1 MEVMKL
7 PNDPAMLLSLVN
19 MRLRDSSSDLDD
31 FCKAEGVDRKEVM
44 ERLAEVNYYYD
55 AATNQFVQK

>member
-1 MEVMKL
+1 MKL
-7 PNDPAMLLSLVN
+7 PNDPAMLLSIVN

-31 FCKAEGVDRKEVM
+31 FCKAEGVDRREVM

>member
-1 MEVMKL
+1 MKL

-19 MRLRDSSSDLDD
+19 MRLRDTGEDLDE
-31 FCKAEGVDRKEVM
+31 FCKTESADRKEVM

-55 AATNQFVQK
+55 AAVNQFVQK

>member
-1 MEVMKL
+1 MKL

>member
-1 MEVMKL
+1 MKL

-19 MRLRDSSSDLDD
+19 MRLRDTGEDLDE
-31 FCKAEGVDRKEVM
+31 FCKTESVDHKEVM

-55 AATNQFVQK
+55 AAVNQFVQK

>member
-1 MEVMKL
+1 MKL

-19 MRLRDSSSDLDD
+19 MRLRDTGEDLDE
-31 FCKAEGVDRKEVM
+31 FCKTESVDRKEVM

-55 AATNQFVQK
+55 AAVNQFVQK

>member
-1 MEVMKL
+1 MKL

-19 MRLRDSSSDLDD
+19 MRLRDDGENLDG
-31 FCKAEGVDRKEVM
+31 FCRTEGVDRKEVM

-55 AATNQFVQK
+55 AAANQFVQK